1 MFKPCLFLG
10 GSRVGA
16 VVFPCA
22 PRLAPFAPA
31 LRNARTAAGRS
42 RLLRQFSRRLRES
55 IVNNTKSA
63 DILPPRSV
71 GRIVCAPLPRRLLA
85 PCCVR
90 FPADYVF
97 LRFRVVLAS
106 CSR

>member
-42 RLLRQFSRRLRES
+42 RLLQQFSRWLRGRGL
-55 IVNNTKSA
+55 VA
-63 DILPPRSV
+63 VPLWFV
-71 GRIVCAPLPRRLLA
+71 GGFLVCASPR
-85 PCCVR
+85 PVR
-90 FPADYVF
+90 A
-97 LRFRVVLAS
+97 RVAERANRGGAQSPFASVLAAAS
-106 CSR
+106 